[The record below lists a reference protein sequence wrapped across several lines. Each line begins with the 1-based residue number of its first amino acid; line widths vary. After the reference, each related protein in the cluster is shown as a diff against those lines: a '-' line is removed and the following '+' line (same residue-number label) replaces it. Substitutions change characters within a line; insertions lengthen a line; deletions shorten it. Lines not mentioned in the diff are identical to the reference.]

1 MSAQTRAPLHAA
13 HRRVDRD
20 QHQQPAR
27 HRRRR
32 ATYQGPSSNPRARR
46 HRPSAHPARN
56 GSEQRESMAAEL
68 CLARYVLL
76 RSFTSL
82 FLHPICTPF
91 FFQTIVVSTL
101 LIHSSFSYTKSH
113 PLDTK
118 CGPGSGNVQFWCSKI
133 FARPVPGRPGKADIC
148 LTLDMIDR
156 MEANG

>member
-32 ATYQGPSSNPRARR
+32 ATYRGPSSNPRARR

-56 GSEQRESMAAEL
+56 RSEQRESMAAEL

-101 LIHSSFSYTKSH
+101 LIHSSFSYTKS
-113 PLDTK
+113 PPSRYQVRSRIWQRPILVQQNIRR
-118 CGPGSGNVQFWCSKI
+118 PGSGKTGESRYLSY
-133 FARPVPGRPGKADIC
+133 AGYD
-148 LTLDMIDR
+148 
-156 MEANG
+156 

>member
-32 ATYQGPSSNPRARR
+32 ATYRGPSSNPRARR

-56 GSEQRESMAAEL
+56 RSEQRESMAAEL

-101 LIHSSFSYTKSH
+101 LIHSSFSYTKSPRELVVYDWH
-113 PLDTK
+113 ISQNCRGLEKLILHKHLPFY
-118 CGPGSGNVQFWCSKI
+118 CREV
-133 FARPVPGRPGKADIC
+133 
-148 LTLDMIDR
+148 
-156 MEANG
+156 